1 MGSSRHHQKRGA
13 RGGPIQHQRQRRLS
27 RHRRRTARRQHLP
40 GQVTALRKDRWSSA
54 KGIGGRLRPP
64 TFFHAPGR
72 CRSDRLPVQRQ
83 IAPNY
88 RTRYR
93 RRWRMGNVTQ
103 HVRIQEMTMRT
114 KFAMLVFITVGM
126 FAGHANAETALKFS
140 LDFIMFGPNSPFVYA
155 DESGY
160 FKEAGLAVRIDPS
173 SGSGDAINRLASG
186 AYDIG
191 YADVSTLIEFA
202 AKNPSSAPK
211 IVLFIQDRTPST
223 ILYRKQKHI
232 SKPKDLEGHSLGS
245 GATDAGARMFPTF
258 ARLNNIDVGKV
269 DRQLV
274 DFRLRDSM
282 FAQGNFDA
290 IIAYADSML
299 NVRTL
304 GLDISEIGRL
314 DYADWGLNFYGN
326 AMFASRQIID
336 NNPEAVRGAVQ
347 AVAKAWRDAARD
359 QTPIIDALLKRN
371 NLAKRE
377 VDLERLKFIVNN
389 QVVSPF
395 TRANGIGAVD
405 QKKLGDNLKLV
416 GEGFNLASVPSPADI
431 FDDRFLPPVVARKF
445 AD

>member
-1 MGSSRHHQKRGA
+1 
-13 RGGPIQHQRQRRLS
+13 
-27 RHRRRTARRQHLP
+27 
-40 GQVTALRKDRWSSA
+40 
-54 KGIGGRLRPP
+54 
-64 TFFHAPGR
+64 
-72 CRSDRLPVQRQ
+72 
-83 IAPNY
+83 
-88 RTRYR
+88 
-93 RRWRMGNVTQ
+93 MGNVTQ
-103 HVRIQEMTMRT
+103 RVRIQEITMRA
-114 KFAMLVFITVGM
+114 KFVMLVLMAVGM
-126 FAGHANAETALKFS
+126 FAGHANAETTLKFS
-140 LDFIMFGPNSPFVYA
+140 LDFIMFGPNSPFVHA

-160 FKEAGLAVRIDPS
+160 FREAGLAVRIDPS

-223 ILYRKQKHI
+223 ILYRKQKGI

-269 DRQLV
+269 DRKLV

-304 GLDISEIGRL
+304 GLDISEVGRL

-326 AMFASRQIID
+326 AMIASRQIID
-336 NNPEAVRGAVQ
+336 SNPEAVRGAVQ

-359 QTPIIDALLKRN
+359 QKPIIDALVKRN

-377 VDLERLKFIVNN
+377 VDLERLEFIIKN

-405 QKKLGDNLKLV
+405 QKKLDDNLRLV
-416 GEGFNLASVPSPADI
+416 GEGFNLASVPSRADI
-431 FDDRFLPPVVARKF
+431 FDNRFLPPEGARKF

>member
-1 MGSSRHHQKRGA
+1 MCA
-13 RGGPIQHQRQRRLS
+13 RF
-27 RHRRRTARRQHLP
+27 
-40 GQVTALRKDRWSSA
+40 V
-54 KGIGGRLRPP
+54 
-64 TFFHAPGR
+64 
-72 CRSDRLPVQRQ
+72 
-83 IAPNY
+83 
-88 RTRYR
+88 
-93 RRWRMGNVTQ
+93 
-103 HVRIQEMTMRT
+103 
-114 KFAMLVFITVGM
+114 MLVLMAVGM
-126 FAGHANAETALKFS
+126 FAGHANAQTALKLS

-155 DESGY
+155 DENGY
-160 FKEAGLAVRIDPS
+160 FREAGLTVRIDPS

-223 ILYRKQKHI
+223 VLYRKQKGI

-258 ARLNNIDVGKV
+258 ARLNNIDVSKV

-282 FAQGNFDA
+282 FAQGSFDA

-304 GLDISEIGRL
+304 GLDISEVGRL

-326 AMFASRQIID
+326 AMIASRQIID
-336 NNPEAVRGAVQ
+336 SNPEAVRGAVQ

-359 QTPIIDALLKRN
+359 QKPMIDALLKRN

-377 VDLERLKFIVNN
+377 VDLERLQFIIKN

-405 QKKLGDNLKLV
+405 QKKLDDNLRLV
-416 GEGFNLASVPSPADI
+416 GEGFNLASVPSRADI
-431 FDDRFLPPVVARKF
+431 FDDRFLPLVGARKF

>member
-1 MGSSRHHQKRGA
+1 MIMR
-13 RGGPIQHQRQRRLS
+13 
-27 RHRRRTARRQHLP
+27 
-40 GQVTALRKDRWSSA
+40 A
-54 KGIGGRLRPP
+54 KLA
-64 TFFHAPGR
+64 T
-72 CRSDRLPVQRQ
+72 LLL
-83 IAPNY
+83 
-88 RTRYR
+88 
-93 RRWRMGNVTQ
+93 
-103 HVRIQEMTMRT
+103 MT
-114 KFAMLVFITVGM
+114 IGM
-126 FAGHANAETALKFS
+126 FAGPASAETVLRFS

-155 DESGY
+155 DENGY
-160 FKEAGLAVRIDPS
+160 FKEAGLSVRIDPS
-173 SGSGDAINRLASG
+173 SGSGDAVNRLASG

-223 ILYRKQKHI
+223 ILYRRQKGVG
-232 SKPKDLEGHSLGS
+232 KPKDLEGHSLGS

-258 ARLNNIDVGKV
+258 ARLNNIDLGKV

-282 FAQGNFDA
+282 FAQGKFDA

-304 GLDISEIGRL
+304 GLDITEVGRL

-326 AMFASRQIID
+326 AMIASRQIID
-336 NNPEAVRGAVQ
+336 GNPEAVRGAVQ

-359 QTPIIDALLKRN
+359 QKPIIDALIKRN
-371 NLAKRE
+371 SLSKRE
-377 VDLERLKFIVNN
+377 IDLERLEFIINN

-405 QKKLGDNLKLV
+405 PKKLDDNLKLV
-416 GEGFNLASVPSPADI
+416 GEGFNLASVPSRADI
-431 FDDRFLPPVVARKF
+431 FDDRFLPPTGARKF

>member
-1 MGSSRHHQKRGA
+1 M
-13 RGGPIQHQRQRRLS
+13 
-27 RHRRRTARRQHLP
+27 
-40 GQVTALRKDRWSSA
+40 
-54 KGIGGRLRPP
+54 RPR
-64 TFFHAPGR
+64 FLMVVLMA
-72 CRSDRLPVQRQ
+72 
-83 IAPNY
+83 
-88 RTRYR
+88 
-93 RRWRMGNVTQ
+93 
-103 HVRIQEMTMRT
+103 
-114 KFAMLVFITVGM
+114 VGV
-126 FAGHANAETALKFS
+126 FAGHANAETALRLS

-155 DESGY
+155 DENGY

-191 YADVSTLIEFA
+191 YADASTLIEFA

-223 ILYRKQKHI
+223 ILYRKQKAI

-299 NVRTL
+299 NVRSL
-304 GLDISEIGRL
+304 GLDISEMGRL

-326 AMFASRQIID
+326 AMIASRQIID

-359 QTPIIDALLKRN
+359 QKPIIDALLKRN

-377 VDLERLKFIVNN
+377 VDLERLQFIVKN

-405 QKKLGDNLKLV
+405 QKKLEDNLKLV
-416 GEGFNLASVPSPADI
+416 GEGFNLASVPSRADI
-431 FDDRFLPPVVARKF
+431 FDDRFLPPVGARKF

>member
-1 MGSSRHHQKRGA
+1 M
-13 RGGPIQHQRQRRLS
+13 
-27 RHRRRTARRQHLP
+27 
-40 GQVTALRKDRWSSA
+40 
-54 KGIGGRLRPP
+54 RPR
-64 TFFHAPGR
+64 FLMVVLMA
-72 CRSDRLPVQRQ
+72 
-83 IAPNY
+83 
-88 RTRYR
+88 
-93 RRWRMGNVTQ
+93 
-103 HVRIQEMTMRT
+103 
-114 KFAMLVFITVGM
+114 VGV
-126 FAGHANAETALKFS
+126 FAGHANAETALRLS

-155 DESGY
+155 DENGY
-160 FKEAGLAVRIDPS
+160 FKEGGLAVRIDPS

-223 ILYRKQKHI
+223 ILYRKQKAI

-326 AMFASRQIID
+326 AMIASRQIID

-359 QTPIIDALLKRN
+359 QKPIIDALLKRN

-377 VDLERLKFIVNN
+377 VDLERLQFIIKN

-395 TRANGIGAVD
+395 TRADGIGAVD
-405 QKKLGDNLKLV
+405 QKKLEDNLKLV
-416 GEGFNLASVPSPADI
+416 GEGFNLASVPSRADI
-431 FDDRFLPPVVARKF
+431 FDDRFLPSVAARKF

>member
-1 MGSSRHHQKRGA
+1 MIMR
-13 RGGPIQHQRQRRLS
+13 
-27 RHRRRTARRQHLP
+27 
-40 GQVTALRKDRWSSA
+40 A
-54 KGIGGRLRPP
+54 KFVMLV
-64 TFFHAPGR
+64 
-72 CRSDRLPVQRQ
+72 LMVL
-83 IAPNY
+83 
-88 RTRYR
+88 
-93 RRWRMGNVTQ
+93 
-103 HVRIQEMTMRT
+103 
-114 KFAMLVFITVGM
+114 AML
-126 FAGHANAETALKFS
+126 AGHASAETALKFS
-140 LDFIMFGPNSPFVYA
+140 LDFIMFGPNSAFVYA
-155 DESGY
+155 DEKGY
-160 FKEAGLAVRIDPS
+160 FREAGLAVRIDPS

-223 ILYRKQKHI
+223 ILYRKQKGI

-269 DRQLV
+269 DRKLV

-304 GLDISEIGRL
+304 GLDISEVGRL

-326 AMFASRQIID
+326 AMIASRQIID
-336 NNPEAVRGAVQ
+336 NNPDAVRGAVQ

-359 QTPIIDALLKRN
+359 QKPIIDALLKRN

-377 VDLERLKFIVNN
+377 VDLERLQFIIKN

-405 QKKLGDNLKLV
+405 QKKLEDNLRLV

>member
-1 MGSSRHHQKRGA
+1 MRIAEVIMQSRF
-13 RGGPIQHQRQRRLS
+13 
-27 RHRRRTARRQHLP
+27 
-40 GQVTALRKDRWSSA
+40 V
-54 KGIGGRLRPP
+54 
-64 TFFHAPGR
+64 
-72 CRSDRLPVQRQ
+72 
-83 IAPNY
+83 
-88 RTRYR
+88 
-93 RRWRMGNVTQ
+93 
-103 HVRIQEMTMRT
+103 
-114 KFAMLVFITVGM
+114 MLVLAAVGM
-126 FAGHANAETALKFS
+126 FASQLFAGHANAQTALKFS

-155 DESGY
+155 DEKGY
-160 FKEAGLAVRIDPS
+160 FREAGLSVRIDPS

-202 AKNPSSAPK
+202 AKNPTSAPK

-223 ILYRKQKHI
+223 VLYRKQKGI

-258 ARLNNIDVGKV
+258 ARLNNIDVGKI
-269 DRQLV
+269 DRKLV

-304 GLDISEIGRL
+304 GLDLSEVGRL

-326 AMFASRQIID
+326 AMIASRQLIES
-336 NNPEAVRGAVQ
+336 NPEAVRGAVV
-347 AVAKAWRDAARD
+347 AAAKAWRDAARD
-359 QTPIIDALLKRN
+359 QKPVIDALLKHN
-371 NLAKRE
+371 SLAKRE
-377 VDLERLKFIVNN
+377 VDLERLQFIINN

-395 TRANGIGAVD
+395 TRANGIGALD
-405 QKKLGDNLKLV
+405 QKKLDDNLKLV
-416 GEGFNLASVPSPADI
+416 GEGFNLASVPSRADI
-431 FDDRFLPPVVARKF
+431 FDDRFLPPLAARKF

>member
-1 MGSSRHHQKRGA
+1 MELAGRVAIVTGSGKGMGPSIAETLAREGA
-13 RGGPIQHQRQRRLS
+13 DLMLCGRDLAPLEKVSERV
-27 RHRRRTARRQHLP
+27 RTLGRCAFVASCDVCKSADVEAM
-40 GQVTALRKDRWSSA
+40 VTHTLRML
-54 KGIGGRLRPP
+54 GGRIDILVNAAGGTGPVERS
-64 TFFHAPGR
+64 TIDTAP
-72 CRSDRLPVQRQ
+72 DEFDDV
-83 IAPNY
+83 
-88 RTRYR
+88 
-93 RRWRMGNVTQ
+93 V
-103 HVRIQEMTMRT
+103 V
-114 KFAMLVFITVGM
+114 AML
-126 FAGHANAETALKFS
+126 AGHASAETALKFS

-155 DESGY
+155 DENGY
-160 FKEAGLAVRIDPS
+160 FREAGLAVRIDPS

-223 ILYRKQKHI
+223 ILYRKQKGI

-258 ARLNNIDVGKV
+258 AHLNNVDVGKV
-269 DRQLV
+269 DRKLV

-304 GLDISEIGRL
+304 GLDISEVGRL

-326 AMFASRQIID
+326 AMIASRQIID
-336 NNPEAVRGAVQ
+336 SNPEAVRGAVQ

-359 QTPIIDALLKRN
+359 QKPIIDALLKRN

-377 VDLERLKFIVNN
+377 VDLERLQFIIKN

-405 QKKLGDNLKLV
+405 QKKLDDNLKLV
-416 GEGFNLASVPSPADI
+416 GEGFNLASVPSRADI
-431 FDDRFLPPVVARKF
+431 FDDRFLPPVGTRKF

>member
-1 MGSSRHHQKRGA
+1 M
-13 RGGPIQHQRQRRLS
+13 I
-27 RHRRRTARRQHLP
+27 
-40 GQVTALRKDRWSSA
+40 
-54 KGIGGRLRPP
+54 
-64 TFFHAPGR
+64 
-72 CRSDRLPVQRQ
+72 
-83 IAPNY
+83 
-88 RTRYR
+88 
-93 RRWRMGNVTQ
+93 
-103 HVRIQEMTMRT
+103 MRAN
-114 KFAMLVFITVGM
+114 FVMLILMVLAML
-126 FAGHANAETALKFS
+126 AGHASAETALKFS
-140 LDFIMFGPNSPFVYA
+140 LDFIMFGPNSAFVYA
-155 DESGY
+155 DEKGY
-160 FKEAGLAVRIDPS
+160 FREAGLTVRIDPS

-223 ILYRKQKHI
+223 ILYRKQKGI
-232 SKPKDLEGHSLGS
+232 SKPKDLEGRSLGS

-304 GLDISEIGRL
+304 GLDISEVGRL

-326 AMFASRQIID
+326 AMIASRQIID
-336 NNPEAVRGAVQ
+336 NNPDAVRGAVQ

-359 QTPIIDALLKRN
+359 QKPIIDALLKRN

-377 VDLERLKFIVNN
+377 VDLERLQFIIKN

-395 TRANGIGAVD
+395 TQANGIGAVD
-405 QKKLGDNLKLV
+405 QKKLEDNLKLV
-416 GEGFNLASVPSPADI
+416 GEGFNLASVPSRADI
-431 FDDRFLPPVVARKF
+431 FDDRFLPPVAARKF

>member
-1 MGSSRHHQKRGA
+1 MQE
-13 RGGPIQHQRQRRLS
+13 
-27 RHRRRTARRQHLP
+27 T
-40 GQVTALRKDRWSSA
+40 VM
-54 KGIGGRLRPP
+54 
-64 TFFHAPGR
+64 
-72 CRSDRLPVQRQ
+72 PV
-83 IAPNY
+83 
-88 RTRYR
+88 
-93 RRWRMGNVTQ
+93 
-103 HVRIQEMTMRT
+103 
-114 KFAMLVFITVGM
+114 KFATLLSSTMSLLAALM
-126 FAGHANAETALKFS
+126 FAGLMFAGLMFAGLMFAGLMFVVLMSTGPAIAETALKLS

-155 DESGY
+155 DEHGY
-160 FKEAGLAVRIDPS
+160 FNEAGLSVRIDPS

-202 AKNPSSAPK
+202 AKNPAAAPK

-223 ILYRKQKHI
+223 ILYRKQKGI
-232 SKPKDLEGHSLGS
+232 GKPKDLEGHSLGS
-245 GATDAGARMFPTF
+245 GAADAGSRLFPTF

-282 FAQGNFDA
+282 FAQGKFDA

-304 GLDISEIGRL
+304 GLDISEVGRL

-326 AMFASRQIID
+326 AMIASRQIID
-336 NNPEAVRGAVQ
+336 ANPAAVRGAVE

-359 QTPIIDALLKRN
+359 QRPIIDALIKRN
-371 NLAKRE
+371 SMAKRE
-377 VDLERLKFIVNN
+377 VDLERLEFIVRN
-389 QVVSPF
+389 QVISPF

-405 QKKLGDNLKLV
+405 AKRLDDNLRLV
-416 GEGFNLASVPSPADI
+416 GEGFNLASVPSRADI
-431 FDDRFLPPVVARKF
+431 FDDRFLPPTGARKF

>member
-1 MGSSRHHQKRGA
+1 MVVLMA
-13 RGGPIQHQRQRRLS
+13 
-27 RHRRRTARRQHLP
+27 
-40 GQVTALRKDRWSSA
+40 
-54 KGIGGRLRPP
+54 
-64 TFFHAPGR
+64 
-72 CRSDRLPVQRQ
+72 
-83 IAPNY
+83 
-88 RTRYR
+88 
-93 RRWRMGNVTQ
+93 
-103 HVRIQEMTMRT
+103 
-114 KFAMLVFITVGM
+114 VGV
-126 FAGHANAETALKFS
+126 FAGHANAETALRLS

-155 DESGY
+155 DENGY

-191 YADVSTLIEFA
+191 YADASTLIEFA

-223 ILYRKQKHI
+223 ILYRKQKAI

-299 NVRTL
+299 NVRSL
-304 GLDISEIGRL
+304 GLDISEMGRL

-326 AMFASRQIID
+326 AMIASRQIID

-359 QTPIIDALLKRN
+359 QKPIIDALLKRN

-377 VDLERLKFIVNN
+377 VDLERLQFIVKN

-405 QKKLGDNLKLV
+405 QKKLEDNLKLV
-416 GEGFNLASVPSPADI
+416 GEGFNLASVPSRADI
-431 FDDRFLPPVVARKF
+431 FDDRFLPPVGARKF

>member
-1 MGSSRHHQKRGA
+1 
-13 RGGPIQHQRQRRLS
+13 
-27 RHRRRTARRQHLP
+27 
-40 GQVTALRKDRWSSA
+40 
-54 KGIGGRLRPP
+54 
-64 TFFHAPGR
+64 
-72 CRSDRLPVQRQ
+72 
-83 IAPNY
+83 
-88 RTRYR
+88 
-93 RRWRMGNVTQ
+93 
-103 HVRIQEMTMRT
+103 
-114 KFAMLVFITVGM
+114 
-126 FAGHANAETALKFS
+126 
-140 LDFIMFGPNSPFVYA
+140 
-155 DESGY
+155 
-160 FKEAGLAVRIDPS
+160 
-173 SGSGDAINRLASG
+173 LASG

-223 ILYRKQKHI
+223 ILYRKQKGI

-326 AMFASRQIID
+326 AMIASRQIID

-359 QTPIIDALLKRN
+359 QKPIIDALLKRN

-377 VDLERLKFIVNN
+377 VDLERLQFIVNN
-389 QVVSPF
+389 QIVSPF

-405 QKKLGDNLKLV
+405 QKKLGNNLKLV

>member
-1 MGSSRHHQKRGA
+1 MQE
-13 RGGPIQHQRQRRLS
+13 
-27 RHRRRTARRQHLP
+27 T
-40 GQVTALRKDRWSSA
+40 VM
-54 KGIGGRLRPP
+54 
-64 TFFHAPGR
+64 
-72 CRSDRLPVQRQ
+72 PV
-83 IAPNY
+83 
-88 RTRYR
+88 
-93 RRWRMGNVTQ
+93 
-103 HVRIQEMTMRT
+103 
-114 KFAMLVFITVGM
+114 KFATLLSSTMSLLAALM
-126 FAGHANAETALKFS
+126 FAGLMFAGLMFVVLMSTGPAIAETALKLS

-155 DESGY
+155 DEHGY
-160 FKEAGLAVRIDPS
+160 FNEAGLSVRIDPS

-202 AKNPSSAPK
+202 AKNPAAAPK

-223 ILYRKQKHI
+223 ILYRKQKGI
-232 SKPKDLEGHSLGS
+232 GKPKDLEGHSLGS
-245 GATDAGARMFPTF
+245 GAADAGSRLFPTF

-282 FAQGNFDA
+282 FAQGKFDA

-304 GLDISEIGRL
+304 GLDISEVGRL

-326 AMFASRQIID
+326 AMIASRQIID
-336 NNPEAVRGAVQ
+336 ANPAAVRGAVE

-359 QTPIIDALLKRN
+359 QRPIIDALIKRN
-371 NLAKRE
+371 SMAKRE
-377 VDLERLKFIVNN
+377 VDLERLEFIVRN
-389 QVVSPF
+389 QVISPF

-405 QKKLGDNLKLV
+405 AKRLDDNLRLV
-416 GEGFNLASVPSPADI
+416 GEGFNLASVPSRADI
-431 FDDRFLPPVVARKF
+431 FDDRFLPPTGARKF

>member
-1 MGSSRHHQKRGA
+1 M
-13 RGGPIQHQRQRRLS
+13 
-27 RHRRRTARRQHLP
+27 
-40 GQVTALRKDRWSSA
+40 
-54 KGIGGRLRPP
+54 
-64 TFFHAPGR
+64 
-72 CRSDRLPVQRQ
+72 C
-83 IAPNY
+83 
-88 RTRYR
+88 TRF
-93 RRWRMGNVTQ
+93 V
-103 HVRIQEMTMRT
+103 
-114 KFAMLVFITVGM
+114 MLVLMAVGM
-126 FAGHANAETALKFS
+126 FAGHANAQTALKFS

-155 DESGY
+155 DENGY
-160 FKEAGLAVRIDPS
+160 FREAGLTVRIDPS

-223 ILYRKQKHI
+223 VLYRKQKGI

-304 GLDISEIGRL
+304 GLDIAEVGRL

-326 AMFASRQIID
+326 AMIASRQIID
-336 NNPEAVRGAVQ
+336 SNPEAVRGAVQ

-359 QTPIIDALLKRN
+359 QKPMIDALLKRN

-377 VDLERLKFIVNN
+377 VDLERLQFIIKN

-405 QKKLGDNLKLV
+405 QKKLDDNLKLV
-416 GEGFNLASVPSPADI
+416 GEGFNLASVPSRADI
-431 FDDRFLPPVVARKF
+431 FDDRFLPPVAARKF
-445 AD
+445 TD